1 MTFNALYYTSTFA
14 TGTTAK
20 VTLETYRIRI
30 DYTDTEGLVKTTYWN
45 TDHIHKNKFD
55 EPHRVYLT
63 YGTTITENLEFND
76 RSVIDALKTNYP
88 NAAFHQQGSTSQY
101 RGLVNLFIIG
111 GVVLAALVA
120 TYLLAVPALADRMA
134 KTLPRSVEEEMGE
147 ASYKS
152 MLAGEKI
159 DEQRTEAINHFFK
172 TLHYNSNY
180 PIRITVVNNNIV
192 NAFALPG
199 GRIVVYTGIID
210 KMNQPEELVALLSHE
225 YSHVQLQHSTKAM
238 CRSLGSYVILSA
250 LVGDAGG
257 VTAAVVQNADQLKQ
271 LGYSRSLEEEADRE
285 GMKLMEQNRI
295 DLNGMRN
302 LFKALKAEE
311 KDNTTPGFLST
322 HPLTEDRIN
331 VVNAQI
337 QKHTFNPQPHSELNQ
352 LFEQIKNGRQSSGY

>member
-1 MTFNALYYTSTFA
+1 MTFNAQYYNSAFTA
-14 TGTTAK
+14 GTTAK
-20 VTLETYRIRI
+20 VTLETYRIRV
-30 DYTDTEGLVKTTYWN
+30 DYTDAAGLTQTTYWN

-55 EPHRVYLT
+55 EHHRVYLT
-63 YGTTITENLEFND
+63 YGNPPAENLEFTD
-76 RSVIDALKTNYP
+76 HSIVAALKTNYP

-101 RGLVNLFIIG
+101 RGVVNLLIIG
-111 GVVLAALVA
+111 AIVTAVIVV

-134 KTLPRSVEEEMGE
+134 QTLPRSVEEEMGE

-152 MLAGEKI
+152 MLAGEKT
-159 DEQRTEAINHFFK
+159 DEPRTEAINHFFK

-238 CRSLGSYVILSA
+238 CRSLGSYIILSA
-250 LVGDAGG
+250 LIGDAGG

-311 KDNTTPGFLST
+311 KDHTTPGFLST
-322 HPLTEDRIN
+322 HPLTDDRIN
-331 VVNAQI
+331 AVTAQI
-337 QKHTFNPQPHSELNQ
+337 QKHTFTPQPHSELQQ
-352 LFEQIKNGRQSSGY
+352 LWQQIKEVGQSAGY